1 MKNLISLF
9 LFLPLFTTA
18 QINMDEVD
26 FGDSPDLDF
35 FQALDTVF
43 GALDKS
49 KIPSG
54 ILLERSLRAVEVE
67 KMDGK
72 HPDYIVIRDSILQL
86 CNCNS

>member
-1 MKNLISLF
+1 MKKLLYLFILI
-9 LFLPLFTTA
+9 PLLTTA

-26 FGDSPDLDF
+26 FENSPDLDF

-43 GALDKS
+43 GSLDQS

-54 ILLERSLRAVEVE
+54 ILFERALRAVEVE